1 VRELA
6 AVAAL
11 RQIWAQQYAVPDDD
25 GSVHWRDEQDLPP
38 GAELIISPYDL
49 EARLSAKRSIT
60 WIGYKVHVSE
70 TYPDDGPHLITHI
83 ETTEATLPDAQAL
96 GPIHSALQERD
107 LLPEEHLL
115 DAGYV
120 DSERLVESQREY
132 QVNLVGPAPADS
144 GWQARTGQGYDVS
157 CFTVNWDS
165 QTVTCPAGAQ
175 STEWKAT
182 FDRHDKEVIH
192 VEFRRQT
199 CAACAVREQCTR
211 SKTTGREITLRPRES
226 ARPRPHLNWPTQHVR
241 VLKERCPKASAYA
254 TCARRAIGAWRKPA
268 CKKPLLRPQSTC
280 CE

>member
-1 VRELA
+1 VR
-6 AVAAL
+6 
-11 RQIWAQQYAVPDDD
+11 
-25 GSVHWRDEQDLPP
+25 WRDERDLPA

-83 ETTEATLPDAQAL
+83 ETTQATLPDAQAV

-120 DSERLVESQREY
+120 DSERLVESRKEY
-132 QVNLVGPAPADS
+132 QVNLLGPVPADS
-144 GWQARTGQGYDVS
+144 GWQARAGQGYDVS

-165 QTVTCPAGAQ
+165 QTVTCPAHKVPNGKRRLTVTTRRSFTSSLRVEPVRPAPCASNVRARRRLGA
-175 STEWKAT
+175 
-182 FDRHDKEVIH
+182 
-192 VEFRRQT
+192 
-199 CAACAVREQCTR
+199 R
-211 SKTTGREITLRPRES
+211 SRCGRASSMWRSRTHGS
-226 ARPRPHLNWPTQHVR
+226 ARPDQNSKRPTQRVR
-241 VLKERCPKASAYA
+241 VSKERCPKASAHA
-254 TCARRAIGAWRKPA
+254 TCVRRAIEAWRKHA

-280 CE
+280 CASLRG